1 MNKKM
6 GQTNEIK
13 NGCLNGTFAGFA
25 AIGIGSLLCFTGIGA
40 IIGIPLIIAGIIFP
54 FLNIGNSTLVGN
66 CPYCGHETIAFKNDP
81 GVTCKACRQRIIIR
95 NGIFYK
101 LN

>member
-1 MNKKM
+1 M

-13 NGCLNGTFAGFA
+13 NGCLNGTF
-25 AIGIGSLLCFTGIGA
+25 
-40 IIGIPLIIAGIIFP
+40 AGIIFP

>member
-1 MNKKM
+1 M

-13 NGCLNGTFAGFA
+13 NGCLNGIFGGFT
-25 AIGIGSLLCFTGIGA
+25 AIGVGILLCFTGIG
-40 IIGIPLIIAGIIFP
+40 FP
-54 FLNIGNSTLVGN
+54 FLNIGNSTLIGN

-95 NGIFYK
+95 SGIFYK